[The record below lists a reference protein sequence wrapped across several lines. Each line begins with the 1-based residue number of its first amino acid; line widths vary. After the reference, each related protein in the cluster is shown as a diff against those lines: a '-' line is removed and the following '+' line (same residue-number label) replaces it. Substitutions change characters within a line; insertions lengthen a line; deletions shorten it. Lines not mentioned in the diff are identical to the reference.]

1 MDSYLK
7 KYADRYDKWLRE
19 DKIAT
24 TNETLCLECG
34 LCSQSCP
41 FNARVLKDKGL
52 AFDPEHCYGC
62 GVCIPACPEKAIEMR
77 KRHERS
83 ML

>member
-1 MDSYLK
+1 LLI
-7 KYADRYDKWLRE
+7 KYKRTELVVHSE
-19 DKIAT
+19 FIAT